1 MGYKRTFDA
10 EDVQE
15 LNVKHARQISYCN
28 KLAKLDEGVPYRVS
42 LEKSGDLGNNNN
54 MHLAEDVTR

>member
-1 MGYKRTFDA
+1 MGFKRTFDA

-15 LNVKHARQISYCN
+15 FNIKHARQISYCN

-42 LEKSGDLGNNNN
+42 FEKPGVIGNNN
-54 MHLAEDVTR
+54 MLLAEGLT

>member
-1 MGYKRTFDA
+1 MGYKRTFEA

-42 LEKSGDLGNNNN
+42 FEKPGVVIGNNN
-54 MHLAEDVTR
+54 MPLAEV